1 MKVLVVGSGSMG
13 NGIAQ
18 TFAQA
23 GHQVFL
29 NDLNMDIL
37 AAAYKNIGLQLNLMA
52 KNRLID
58 EKAASAALRNIRLS
72 DKLADCAEEADL
84 AVEAIPE
91 KLEMKENLFRQL
103 EAVCPPKTIFATN
116 TSGISIN
123 TLAQGVKRKD
133 RLIGTHFFMPAHLIP
148 LVEVVCGKETS
159 ADTADTVMRI
169 LAAAGKKPVK
179 VAVDLPGFIA
189 NRLQHALAREAMS
202 LVEKGVATPEG
213 VDEVVKSS
221 LAIRLLFTGPIEQR
235 DFNGL
240 DTHLSIASYLYKDLE
255 NTHVP
260 LKLLTDKVAAGK
272 LGLKTGEGFYDWRGE
287 AGEQVI
293 ARKNQDLIDVLKFL
307 KHKEQCT
314 RKETWQ

>member
-1 MKVLVVGSGSMG
+1 MAVKVLVIGSGIMG

-23 GHQVFL
+23 GNQVVL

-37 AAAYKNIGLQLNLMA
+37 TAAYKNIEIQLNLVA
-52 KNRLID
+52 KNGLID
-58 EKAASAALRNIRLS
+58 AATVGAALGNIRLC
-72 DKLADCAEEADL
+72 DKLADCAGDADL

-91 KLEMKENLFRQL
+91 KIELKESLFRQL
-103 EAVCPPKTIFATN
+103 EDMCPPKTIFATN

-123 TLAQGVKRKD
+123 ALAKGVKRKD

-148 LVEVVCGKETS
+148 LVEVICGDETS
-159 ADTADTVMRI
+159 AETAGTVMTV
-169 LAAAGKKPVK
+169 LTAAGKKPVK
-179 VAVDLPGFIA
+179 VAMDLPGFIA

-255 NTHVP
+255 NTPVP
-260 LKLLTDKVAAGK
+260 LKLLADKVAAGK
-272 LGLKTGEGFYDWRGE
+272 LGLKTGEGFYDWRGK
-287 AGEQVI
+287 GKEQVL
-293 ARKNQDLIDVLKFL
+293 AKKNQDLIDVLKFL
-307 KHKEQCT
+307 KDKE
-314 RKETWQ
+314 